1 MKLKGVIKMAID
13 DNINTQIL
21 LTLPKELLKSIED
34 FQFENRIKN
43 RSEAARLLII
53 KGLEKS

>member
-1 MKLKGVIKMAID
+1 MAID

-21 LTLPKELLKSIED
+21 LTLPKELLKLIED
-34 FQFENRIKN
+34 YQFDNRIKN
-43 RSEAARLLII
+43 RSEAVRLLIT